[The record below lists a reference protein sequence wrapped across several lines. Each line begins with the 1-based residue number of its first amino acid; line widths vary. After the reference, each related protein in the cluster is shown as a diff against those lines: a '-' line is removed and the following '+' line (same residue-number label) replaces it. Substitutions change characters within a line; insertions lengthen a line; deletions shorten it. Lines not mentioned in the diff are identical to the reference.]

1 MEKVQG
7 QSIFQRTAYKTR
19 QNTRARFLTHA
30 CVLSRSMCAIPLD
43 HHLTTP
49 SFQPVLYIVFYAPT
63 FFYNHHK
70 QRRKLCTPHNFRRRI
85 IVFSRSSQFSDP
97 EGRWFE
103 SSRAHHKK
111 TAVFLHGGLFVLFPL
126 YRICMDLVCD
136 TLCHKPNHIQYDFP
150 GLLFT
155 PFSVPHKSASSSLF
169 GAFFFHGIALS
180 ADVVRPELGL
190 LICND
195 SLAYAELIL
204 NSDPQLYLKTV
215 AEYEFL
221 D

>member
-103 SSRAHHKK
+103 SSRAHHNKG
-111 TAVFLHGGLFVLFPL
+111 AVSIRGCCSFVVLF
-126 YRICMDLVCD
+126 
-136 TLCHKPNHIQYDFP
+136 F
-150 GLLFT
+150 
-155 PFSVPHKSASSSLF
+155 
-169 GAFFFHGIALS
+169 
-180 ADVVRPELGL
+180 
-190 LICND
+190 
-195 SLAYAELIL
+195 
-204 NSDPQLYLKTV
+204 KTV
-215 AEYEFL
+215 VSSIFRGSVNSFSHFGLQFWHE
-221 D
+221 

>member
-103 SSRAHHKK
+103 SSRAHKK
-111 TAVFLHGGLFVLFPL
+111 GRCVAAQRPFLSW
-126 YRICMDLVCD
+126 
-136 TLCHKPNHIQYDFP
+136 
-150 GLLFT
+150 
-155 PFSVPHKSASSSLF
+155 FSCCQSTF
-169 GAFFFHGIALS
+169 
-180 ADVVRPELGL
+180 
-190 LICND
+190 
-195 SLAYAELIL
+195 
-204 NSDPQLYLKTV
+204 
-215 AEYEFL
+215 
-221 D
+221 

>member
-103 SSRAHHKK
+103 SSRAHHNKG
-111 TAVFLHGGLFVLFPL
+111 AVSIRGCCSFVVLFFKTSVGVFHYGKFKNLFFLPVSM
-126 YRICMDLVCD
+126 YQPGFYYCD
-136 TLCHKPNHIQYDFP
+136 GCCRKYFTKEEIKTLFSCWTMVNLQEKLPFP
-150 GLLFT
+150 
-155 PFSVPHKSASSSLF
+155 
-169 GAFFFHGIALS
+169 
-180 ADVVRPELGL
+180 
-190 LICND
+190 
-195 SLAYAELIL
+195 
-204 NSDPQLYLKTV
+204 KT
-215 AEYEFL
+215 
-221 D
+221 

>member
-103 SSRAHHKK
+103 SSRAHQKRSLCFH
-111 TAVFLHGGLFVLFPL
+111 TAAFLFCFRLRPFHIKLGIPQ
-126 YRICMDLVCD
+126 
-136 TLCHKPNHIQYDFP
+136 LCFNLCFKPCSETYDF
-150 GLLFT
+150 FS
-155 PFSVPHKSASSSLF
+155 PF
-169 GAFFFHGIALS
+169 
-180 ADVVRPELGL
+180 
-190 LICND
+190 
-195 SLAYAELIL
+195 
-204 NSDPQLYLKTV
+204 
-215 AEYEFL
+215 
-221 D
+221 

>member
-19 QNTRARFLTHA
+19 RNTRARFLTHA

-49 SFQPVLYIVFYAPT
+49 SFQPVLYIIFYAPT

-70 QRRKLCTPHNFRRRI
+70 QRRKLCTPHNFRRRV

-103 SSRAHHKK
+103 SSRAHHNKG
-111 TAVFLHGGLFVLFPL
+111 AVSIRGCCSFVVLFFKTVGRCGQKVGL
-126 YRICMDLVCD
+126 D
-136 TLCHKPNHIQYDFP
+136 TLKREIERCIQKNNI
-150 GLLFT
+150 T
-155 PFSVPHKSASSSLF
+155 K
-169 GAFFFHGIALS
+169 LS
-180 ADVVRPELGL
+180 RFMKRR
-190 LICND
+190 N
-195 SLAYAELIL
+195 
-204 NSDPQLYLKTV
+204 Q
-215 AEYEFL
+215 
-221 D
+221 